1 MSVQHAIW
9 RIGERPAALA
19 PGRLVSE
26 DQLEEMI
33 VQDCSILSPDWM
45 LIGRQI
51 QTRNNGIP
59 DLLAIARD
67 GSLVLIELKRD
78 QTPRDTVAQALD
90 YGSWV
95 EGLGTDEIAGI
106 FSRFRSGQALA
117 DEFKERFGIPLD
129 EEQLNNS
136 HQLVV
141 VASQLDASTE
151 RIVQYLSKR
160 EIPINVLFFQVFR
173 DGDVQY
179 LSRSW
184 MIDPAETQINLANVS
199 KGEGTEREPWNG
211 EYYVSYG
218 GWTSRS
224 WEDARKYG
232 FISAGGGAW
241 YSRTLELLEPGS
253 RIWVKIPQAGYVGV
267 ARVTGPVEDLA
278 TFNVIT
284 PEGRRPVTEVLKY
297 AKDLLVE
304 AQDPDKAE
312 RFVPVEWLETVHE
325 DQAVNEV
332 GFFGNQNTVCR
343 PTVAKWRHTVEALR
357 RRFPKYD
364 RG

>member
-1 MSVQHAIW
+1 MSVKQGVW
-9 RIGERPAALA
+9 KVGTKPVALV
-19 PGRLVSE
+19 PDRLVSE
-26 DQLEEMI
+26 DLLEEMI
-33 VQDCSILSPDWM
+33 LADISILSPDWL

-51 QTRNNGIP
+51 KTSHNGIP

-78 QTPRDTVAQALD
+78 QTPRDTIAQALD

-95 EGLGTDEIAGI
+95 EGLGTDEIAAI
-106 FSRFRSGQALA
+106 FSKFRSGKTLSE
-117 DEFKERFGIPLD
+117 EFKERFGAALD

-173 DGDVQY
+173 DGNDQY

-199 KGEGTEREPWNG
+199 RGDGSDREPWNG

-218 GWTSRS
+218 GWKARS

-241 YSRTLELLEPGS
+241 YSRTLDLLEPGA

-267 ARVTGPVEDLA
+267 AGVTGPVADLESFTVDTADGKKPVLDVLQYAEDLR
-278 TFNVIT
+278 I
-284 PEGRRPVTEVLKY
+284 
-297 AKDLLVE
+297 E
-304 AQDPDKAE
+304 ARDPDKAE
-312 RFVPVEWLETVHE
+312 RFVPVQWLDTVPL
-325 DQAVNEV
+325 DQAVNEI

-343 PTVAKWRHTVEALR
+343 PTVAKWRHTVDTLKK
-357 RRFPKYD
+357 RFQH
-364 RG
+364 GES